1 MAAAY
6 AIHPERFI
14 RAIPQPP
21 ALPAAVWINPATH
34 GSGQHSMISHARCLI
49 GLHRRAA

>member
-6 AIHPERFI
+6 AAHPERFI

-21 ALPAAVWINPATH
+21 ALPAAAP
-34 GSGQHSMISHARCLI
+34 L
-49 GLHRRAA
+49 RAGFRAGGR